1 MSAVDIKTCALLIF
15 LLLELGGE
23 SDPKLPFPVISS
35 EDRPTHLLK
44 LSNSPSA
51 KAKSIA
57 MFVCWNP
64 AIFNLLSLN
73 IPPENSNSE
82 ALPLIGS

>member
-1 MSAVDIKTCALLIF
+1 MSPI
-15 LLLELGGE
+15 
-23 SDPKLPFPVISS
+23 PKLPFPVISS

-44 LSNSPSA
+44 LSNPPPTA